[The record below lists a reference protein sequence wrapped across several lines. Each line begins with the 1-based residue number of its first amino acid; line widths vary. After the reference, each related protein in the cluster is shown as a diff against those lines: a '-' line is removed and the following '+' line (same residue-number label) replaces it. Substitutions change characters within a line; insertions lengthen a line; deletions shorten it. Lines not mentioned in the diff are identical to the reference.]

1 MISVEEAIALV
12 TQHAQAKSETEFVSV
27 DKSLGKTLAAD
38 LIAPLSLPSFRQS
51 SMDGYALNLHDSNSY
66 SLTGEVKAGDASNP
80 SLQPGEAVRIF
91 TGAKVPDS
99 SNAVVIQER
108 VTKDGDKIIL
118 EIQSKI
124 GDNIRQIGEQIAEGI
139 TCLPK
144 GHQINAST
152 IGLLKS
158 LGMAEVKVKK
168 SLRAAVVV
176 TGNELVEVGQSLEE
190 GQIYESNSAVIA
202 SALSTK
208 GIQDITHIKIKDNL
222 QDTISQLGDALEQN
236 DLLLIS
242 GGISVGDYDFVGKAL
257 QELKVEQVFYKVL
270 QKPGKPLFFGKRENT
285 YVFALPG
292 NPASTLTCFYIYVNL
307 LIDLISENSD
317 PGLLRVKLP
326 LAADYPNPVGRALF
340 LKAKVKDS
348 KVEILDHQAS
358 STMISFAEANALAYI
373 PTDQKENPAGSL
385 IETILLPYG
394 S

>member
-12 TQHAQAKSETEFVSV
+12 TQHAQAKSESELVNV
-27 DKSLGKTLAAD
+27 EQSLGKTLAAN
-38 LIAPLSLPSFRQS
+38 LFAPISLPSFRQS
-51 SMDGYALNLHDSNSY
+51 SMDGYAIHLHDSNSY
-66 SLTGEVKAGDASNP
+66 TLTGEVKAGDASNP
-80 SLQPGEAVRIF
+80 RLQSGEAIRIF

-99 SNAVVIQER
+99 ANAVVIQER
-108 VTKDGDKIIL
+108 VKKSADKIIL
-118 EIQSKI
+118 EIQPKI
-124 GDNIRQIGEQIAEGI
+124 GDNIRQIGEQIAEGS

-144 GHQINAST
+144 GHRINPST
-152 IGLLKS
+152 IGLLQS
-158 LGMAEVKVKK
+158 LGLAEVQVKK

-202 SALSTK
+202 SALAAK
-208 GIQDITHIKIKDNL
+208 GIQDISQIKIKDNL
-222 QDTISQLGDALEQN
+222 EDTISQLGDALERN

-257 QELKVEQVFYKVL
+257 QELKVDEIFYKVL
-270 QKPGKPLFFGKRENT
+270 QKPGKPLFFGKRGNT

-326 LAADYPNPVGRALF
+326 LAADYPNPFGRALF
-340 LKAKVKDS
+340 LKAKIQNSQVH
-348 KVEILDHQAS
+348 ILDHQAS
-358 STMISFAEANALAYI
+358 STMISFAQANALAYI
-373 PTDQKENPAGSL
+373 PTDQKENPAGAL